1 MKKELP
7 YNLRLRLYE
16 SEKRE
21 LALKNLS
28 AEEYERRIR
37 ELAKKYRI

>member
-21 LALKNLS
+21 LALKDLS
-28 AEEYERRIR
+28 VEEYEHRIR

>member
-7 YNLRLRLYE
+7 YNLRLGLYE

-21 LALKNLS
+21 LALKGLS

>member
-16 SEKRE
+16 SEKRG
-21 LALKNLS
+21 LALKDLS

>member
-21 LALKNLS
+21 LALKDLS
-28 AEEYERRIR
+28 VEIGRAHV
-37 ELAKKYRI
+37 